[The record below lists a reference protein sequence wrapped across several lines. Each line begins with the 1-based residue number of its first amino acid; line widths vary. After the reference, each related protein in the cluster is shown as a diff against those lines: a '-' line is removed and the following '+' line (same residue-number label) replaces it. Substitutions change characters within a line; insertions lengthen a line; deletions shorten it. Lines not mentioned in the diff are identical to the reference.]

1 MAESHAP
8 HTRGFL
14 FADLRGYTQFVEK
27 HGDKAASE
35 LLSAYRTLVRGAVA
49 KFNGA
54 EIRTE
59 GDGFYVVFSSASSA
73 IRCALTIL
81 EEAAQSTAA
90 AGEPL
95 AVGIGIHAGET
106 EDSAEGFVGS
116 AVNIAARVCAAAG
129 PGELLVTET
138 VRGLVR
144 TSMPLPMEPRG
155 RRHLKGIR
163 EPIGLFAIRPTGV
176 ASPSR
181 ARRLGAVA
189 VRTLRR
195 TPLAGG
201 FAALVGVAIVATVV
215 LAVGLLTNTK
225 AEPGGSGSAVGSR
238 LASPSPPPPNNTF
251 PNAAEQSLLGEIDP
265 AIARLCER
273 APTSEYPKAAL
284 PGEAPITFPVQA
296 GLRCALGGS
305 QPDVVFLLRVSPEF
319 TGAVTTEF
327 YFGLRVSL
335 AKAQAGDCA
344 TQDKASMKWSFG
356 LRTGK
361 LLCSTSPTR
370 ARIDWI
376 FDGENVIARAERDD
390 ADRAA
395 LYQWWID
402 EGRVILH

>member
-1 MAESHAP
+1 M
-8 HTRGFL
+8 
-14 FADLRGYTQFVEK
+14 
-27 HGDKAASE
+27 
-35 LLSAYRTLVRGAVA
+35 
-49 KFNGA
+49 
-54 EIRTE
+54 
-59 GDGFYVVFSSASSA
+59 
-73 IRCALTIL
+73 
-81 EEAAQSTAA
+81 
-90 AGEPL
+90 
-95 AVGIGIHAGET
+95 
-106 EDSAEGFVGS
+106 
-116 AVNIAARVCAAAG
+116 
-129 PGELLVTET
+129 
-138 VRGLVR
+138 
-144 TSMPLPMEPRG
+144 
-155 RRHLKGIR
+155 
-163 EPIGLFAIRPTGV
+163 
-176 ASPSR
+176 
-181 ARRLGAVA
+181 A

>member
-14 FADLRGYTQFVEK
+14 FADLRGYTRFVEK

-59 GDGFYVVFSSASSA
+59 GDGFYVVFPSASSA

-81 EEAAQSTAA
+81 EEAAQRTAA

-106 EDSAEGFVGS
+106 EDNAEGFVGS

-144 TSMPLPMEPRG
+144 TSMPLVMEPRG

-176 ASPSR
+176 APPSR

-189 VRTLRR
+189 VSTLRR

-225 AEPGGSGSAVGSR
+225 AEPGASGAAVGSR
-238 LASPSPPPPNNTF
+238 LASPSLPPPNNTF

-284 PGEAPITFPVQA
+284 PGEAPIVFPVQA

-376 FDGENVIARAERDD
+376 FDGEEVIARAERDD
-390 ADRAA
+390 GDRAA